1 MSASEAK
8 PPGQDLAVLAESLF
22 LANLLILP
30 GLAFLLLVGLYFR
43 HRDAPALARLHLGQ
57 AVGAS
62 LWAGGLLVVANGLI
76 IFLGGY
82 DSPHAWLIVILY
94 FTTCHAALVL
104 LGILALA
111 KALSGKPYRYPLIG
125 RFSPA

>member
-1 MSASEAK
+1 MSVSEPK
-8 PPGQDLAVLAESLF
+8 PPGQDLAVLAASLF
-22 LANLLILP
+22 LANLLVLP
-30 GLAFLLLVGLYFR
+30 GLAFVLLVWLYFR
-43 HRDAPALARLHLGQ
+43 HRQAPSLARSHLGQ

-62 LWAGGLLVVANGLI
+62 LWAGGLLVIANGLI

-82 DSPHAWLIVILY
+82 DSPHTWLIVILY